1 MEKRH
6 LEIANK
12 SDFLKLLD
20 AISKINDSG
29 VILDIKEDKISSL
42 VSSIDSTLI
51 LCSEYKANLGFE
63 NTINVPD
70 VKKLRNVLDTVDEMI
85 KHGIFDLSDRDCVDA
100 ILQKIYINLNQQI
113 HIHL

>member
-29 VILDIKEDKISSL
+29 VILDIKEVKTI
-42 VSSIDSTLI
+42 
-51 LCSEYKANLGFE
+51 KKNLLKG
-63 NTINVPD
+63 
-70 VKKLRNVLDTVDEMI
+70 
-85 KHGIFDLSDRDCVDA
+85 
-100 ILQKIYINLNQQI
+100 
-113 HIHL
+113 